1 MKDLLLKVF
10 CLNNASWAN
19 MDIDLQISENK
30 NLNYNILCIAEHPI
44 YKAPTWPTLTFIQY
58 IVFNIEDC

>member
-44 YKAPTWPTLTFIQY
+44 YKAPT
-58 IVFNIEDC
+58 